1 LASHPYFRVKISA
14 VHIGRAI
21 RGGFPIGS
29 RRQTSRTNPCDQPS
43 LPWGLQTSA
52 VLNEPLTLNGQMQ
65 TMALCLCRALVLSFP
80 VALGYA
86 PPRDRFLHRA
96 GSWSREGDKSGF
108 RYWLRALKRRTNQC
122 PSRQEPSRKA
132 FSPARFT

>member
-1 LASHPYFRVKISA
+1 M
-14 VHIGRAI
+14 HIGRAI

-65 TMALCLCRALVLSFP
+65 TMALCLSLALVLSFP

-86 PPRDRFLHRA
+86 RPVTVFSTARDLGPGRGISLVFDI
-96 GSWSREGDKSGF
+96 G
-108 RYWLRALKRRTNQC
+108 
-122 PSRQEPSRKA
+122 
-132 FSPARFT
+132 